1 MNILVLGAGG
11 REHALCWKIAR
22 SPLVKKLYGAPG
34 NAGIA
39 REAECVPIDPMDVD
53 AVAAF
58 AKEKSIDLTVVGPEA
73 PLCAGIVD
81 RFRKIG
87 RPIFG
92 PTRAAAE
99 LEGSKIFTKNLCRRQ
114 GIPTAA
120 YRVFERHAE
129 AVAYLRETEFP
140 LVVKADGLASGK
152 GVVVC
157 RTAEIAKGA
166 LEQMM
171 VQKAFGEAGNR
182 VVIEERLV
190 GDEASLLALTDGS
203 TLCVLEGAQDAKRLQ
218 DGDHG
223 PNTGGMGA
231 YSPTPVIDASL
242 QRRVEQEV
250 LLPVVHAMNRDDRAF
265 RGCLY
270 AGLMVTPTGPKVLE
284 FNVRFGDPEAQALIF
299 RMSGDIVPTL
309 LATSEGK
316 LAEAPVE
323 WDPRPAVCVVVAA
336 AGYPGTPV
344 KGARIDGL
352 PEAGRDPDTYVFHAG
367 TAMKDGAVVV
377 NGGRVLGVTARG
389 NTLAEARERAYAAL
403 EPIRFEGMQF
413 RRDIALRQEIRRSK
427 GESQESKVDSRK
439 PEA

>member
-1 MNILVLGAGG
+1 MKVLVLGGGG
-11 REHALCWKIAR
+11 REHALCWKIAQ
-22 SPLVKKLYGAPG
+22 SPLVKKLWCAPG

-39 REAECVPIDPMDVD
+39 DQAECVPLDPMDID

-81 RFRKIG
+81 RFLKIG

-99 LEGSKIFTKNLCRRQ
+99 LENSKVFTKNLCRRQ

-129 AVAYLRETEFP
+129 AVAYLRESEFP
-140 LVVKADGLASGK
+140 LVVKADGLAAGK

-166 LEQMM
+166 LDQMM
-171 VQKAFGEAGNR
+171 VQKAFGEAGMR

-190 GDEASLLALTDGS
+190 GDEASLLTLTDGS
-203 TLCVLEGAQDAKRLQ
+203 TICVLEGAQDAKRLQ

-231 YSPTPVIDASL
+231 YSPTPVVNAAL

-250 LLPVVHAMNRDDRAF
+250 LLPVVHAMNRDDRPF

-284 FNVRFGDPEAQALIF
+284 FNVRFGDPEAQALLF
-299 RMSGDIVPTL
+299 RMKGDIVPTL

-316 LAEAPVE
+316 LIDAPIE
-323 WDPRPAVCVVVAA
+323 WDPRPAICVVVAA

-344 KGARIDGL
+344 KGTRIEGL
-352 PEAGRDPDTYVFHAG
+352 AEAGRDPDAFVFHAG
-367 TAMKDGAVVV
+367 TAMKDDSVIT

-389 NTLAEARERAYAAL
+389 KTLAEARERAYAAL

-413 RRDIALRQEIRRSK
+413 RRDIAARALGWREEGR
-427 GESQESKVDSRK
+427 GNG
-439 PEA
+439 